1 VSESPSYVHVIA
13 GPTASGKSALA
24 LDRAAKENGV
34 IINADSL
41 QLYDALPILT
51 ARPSAEDMAAAPHR
65 LYGIMAPHQAA
76 TAILW
81 RDLALAEIRAVL
93 HQGQTPILVGGTGFY
108 IKTLIEGLSPV
119 PEVPDEIRILGEDL
133 MDRIGVPAFFEAF
146 REKDPE
152 MAAKLDPHNRQR
164 LIRAWEVLAHTGKSL
179 AWWQSLPKQEAPSD
193 LIFDIT
199 LVMPE
204 RETLYD
210 RCNRRF
216 EAMIEHGVVDEVRA
230 FDDLI
235 MAGKVP
241 FDSPATKALGFEALQ
256 SHVRGDIPLETAIVL
271 AQNDTRH
278 YAKRQTTWFRHQL
291 TEGANIA
298 QITVCS

>member
-1 VSESPSYVHVIA
+1 VRASSTVLVIA

-24 LDRAAKENGV
+24 LEKAREINGV

-51 ARPSAEDMAAAPHR
+51 ARPSASDMKAAPHR
-65 LYGIMAPHQAA
+65 LYGIMAPDQAA

-81 RDLALAEIRAVL
+81 RDLAIAEIRAAL
-93 HQGQTPILVGGTGFY
+93 HQGQVPILVGGTGFY

-119 PEVPDEIRILGEDL
+119 PEVPDEVRILGEDL
-133 MDRIGVPAFFEAF
+133 MDKVGIAAFFEAF

-152 MAAKLDPHNRQR
+152 MAAKLDPNNRQR
-164 LIRAWEVLAHTGKSL
+164 LIRAWEVLAHTGQSL
-179 AWWQSLPKQEAPSD
+179 AWWQSLPKQHAPED
-193 LIFDIT
+193 LLFEIT
-199 LVMPE
+199 LVMPD
-204 RETLYD
+204 RDVLYD

-216 EAMIEHGVVDEVRA
+216 EDMIASGAVQEARE
-230 FDDLI
+230 FDDRI

-241 FDSPATKALGFEALQ
+241 IDSPATKALGFEALQ
-256 SHVRGDIPLETAIVL
+256 AHVRGEMPIESAIFL

-278 YAKRQTTWFRHQL
+278 YAKRQATWFRHQV
-291 TEGANIA
+291 APQKNIVR
-298 QITVCS
+298 IDIV